1 MLCVLQE
8 SSGQVYLR
16 YDSVAAAAAA
26 VRALHSK
33 FQSFAR
39 GMIIARFV
47 SEDQYNAKFPETG
60 WSNTTERQQLSSHQW
75 ECGVCCVRNP
85 TRNSTSGPVLACA
98 ACTTLRPGFSSSSG
112 PEFDSQGQLIYQ
124 RDRPFDPDGIL
135 NLDGQVNDMKRCQE
149 RYHVAQER
157 VREDAANVRRA
168 HVNAQNSGT
177 MTSFK
182 LVTNE
187 LLLQDR
193 DVCREAFISASRA
206 LRLTLAD
213 LGLASW
219 KDSVECQLLDNVD
232 SLCGNIVDLFV
243 ALCDTTTPLL
253 TWTEAPISGQSTG
266 FGTAATGAASGG
278 APAAAESP
286 TSAGVSP
293 TNDEGAVVALGRA
306 ARCSHL
312 YYCGRRLG
320 RALTPRFSFSGG
332 RPIAIPGSDGM
343 CGPSNGPQCPSC
355 KRYQTSVP
363 STKDIRQST
372 AESSGGDPVCSR
384 GHTLQQDQRAH
395 NSCDVCGVT
404 GTVLRC
410 SNGCDYDLCNACRK
424 RWAAL
429 PFGTLSQCPGTQQG
443 QFQPAP
449 VARTAQGSTPA
460 GTDSYQTIATGNFSP
475 EELRLADYQNQREK
489 APAQAPRQAAA
500 DISASTPDLIV
511 SGLGARWNFGNT
523 DAHGSPQVSTDL
535 HWAAQ
540 VGSPK
545 ALAEVLDIIKARRV
559 LFGCKVRYVRKS
571 STTRRTNIDLG
582 RLGSSS
588 SQDCAIFDLNRRAV
602 FHDCLSCLLETI
614 PAGTVMI
621 GKSTNSSDEKLER
634 TEIKGQLFDTSRNLQ
649 SAGPMEQDSGKTEQF
664 PILAE
669 MRKSQRETTTQMSS
683 GQSRTA
689 EGKGNVS
696 RGGFETLTA
705 QFAECSCVM
714 CMADRVSDKLR
725 VQEYHHPGGL
735 DVSFGLHMISI
746 LKKLRAS
753 IGQRVLP
760 LHNIIDTLCQ
770 VAFYMEG
777 DETEPE
783 PEPEPELE
791 PEPEPEQEHEP
802 VTPSSS
808 VFHFSARASPDV
820 PARVRQPSPDLKNLR
835 RHRASVAER
844 VKFRPK
850 TRQSTREKSS
860 NERTSSMETIEKQL
874 IDLRSAV
881 LKLRASMDLMC
892 TQQESNQQLS
902 EQTNDA
908 VSSARA
914 VLFAQMSVLDAETG
928 GDSDLMAASN
938 AVGALNSA
946 VAREAQLFN
955 QRESKDQLE
964 NTFAVIKSVGKV
976 RTMMEGLITQA
987 SVLIE
992 EAETVEFQGTAETT
1006 TKMLK
1011 ELQVEQKAAR
1021 KAINRA
1027 QFDLSEAKL
1036 EDDVTAA
1043 AAAETQLAETRK
1055 DLSRIER
1062 NLRAEKAHLVRSAR
1076 DFFPELEVEITDA
1089 HALGSLDDGRKK
1101 SHYSD
1106 LTSLLGGRHR
1116 CWTAMYGEEKVV
1128 LKEFNMGEASDRK
1141 KYEQEFKIQQQFR
1154 HPRLLRLHAAFV
1166 DESCIYAQ
1174 FPFVPG
1180 GNLRQWLTCGDKQ
1193 RSPTAVQRIC
1203 FEIAAGMN
1211 YLHSKS
1217 ILHCD
1222 LKQENVLIDAD
1233 QLPLITDFETSR
1245 DVNAATATTVTNA
1258 GGTVGY
1264 LAPELTSGTGKSSSA
1279 SDAYAFGVLWLN
1291 AMVVDTQLQSPA
1303 ARYPLGPT
1311 CVKVGFGGLL
1321 LGQVQLLQQ
1330 LLSLQPSRRPSIEE
1344 VMAAPAF
1351 AAPASDSATES
1362 LPETWVPMAPKENFQ
1377 LVHLPADSTE
1387 YAQVAANFLQTAPEC
1402 TVVGITRV
1410 QNRFLWES
1418 FRNERAQLTRKLGN
1432 APTERQLW
1440 HGTRSL
1446 EPAQLLNSEEG
1457 FDHRCARDG
1466 LWGAGAYFATA
1477 AGYSKN
1483 YAHVT
1488 TIAVAQAKKEIK
1500 TDPPPNQRTEQ
1511 RVQQIILARVLVGES
1526 VQLAHTDATR
1536 RLRRPPDKP
1545 AAKGTPRAGPKATG
1559 SPSGIAFAKESY
1571 DSVNGYTGGS
1581 QVFIVYSHGRAFPEY
1596 LITYL

>member
-1 MLCVLQE
+1 MLRVLQK
-8 SSGQVYLR
+8 SYGRVYLR

-26 VRALHSK
+26 VRALHHK

-39 GMIIARFV
+39 GMIIARFI
-47 SEDQYNAKFPETG
+47 SEDQYNTQYPETG

-75 ECGVCCVRNP
+75 ECGVCYVRNP

-98 ACTTLRPGFSSSSG
+98 ACTMLRPGFSSSSG
-112 PEFDSQGQLIYQ
+112 PEIDSQGQLIYQ
-124 RDRPFDPDGIL
+124 RDRPFDQDGIL
-135 NLDGQVNDMKRCQE
+135 KLDEQVNDMKRCQE

-193 DVCREAFISASRA
+193 DACREAFICASRA
-206 LRLTLAD
+206 LRLTLAE

-232 SLCGNIVDLFV
+232 SLCGNTVDLFM
-243 ALCDTTTPLL
+243 ALCDTTTPMLR
-253 TWTEAPISGQSTG
+253 QC
-266 FGTAATGAASGG
+266 
-278 APAAAESP
+278 
-286 TSAGVSP
+286 
-293 TNDEGAVVALGRA
+293 LGR
-306 ARCSHL
+306 
-312 YYCGRRLG
+312 
-320 RALTPRFSFSGG
+320 
-332 RPIAIPGSDGM
+332 
-343 CGPSNGPQCPSC
+343 
-355 KRYQTSVP
+355 
-363 STKDIRQST
+363 
-372 AESSGGDPVCSR
+372 
-384 GHTLQQDQRAH
+384 QR
-395 NSCDVCGVT
+395 
-404 GTVLRC
+404 
-410 SNGCDYDLCNACRK
+410 
-424 RWAAL
+424 
-429 PFGTLSQCPGTQQG
+429 G
-443 QFQPAP
+443 QFQPALI
-449 VARTAQGSTPA
+449 ARAAQGSIPA
-460 GTDSYQTIATGNFSP
+460 GTDFYQTVATGNFSI
-475 EELRLADYQNQREK
+475 EELRLADYQKQGK
-489 APAQAPRQAAA
+489 LLAQTPRQAAA
-500 DISASTPDLIV
+500 NISTASTPDLIV

-523 DAHGSPQVSTDL
+523 DVHGSRQVNTAL

-540 VGSPK
+540 FGSPK
-545 ALAEVLDIIKARRV
+545 ALAEVLDIIKARRM
-559 LFGCKVRYVRKS
+559 LFGCKVRYVRKNIA
-571 STTRRTNIDLG
+571 TRRRTGTVQRTEIQERSDLEDK
-582 RLGSSS
+582 GSSS
-588 SQDCAIFDLNRRAV
+588 SRDCTIFDINRGAV

-614 PAGTVMI
+614 PAGTVMT
-621 GKSTNSSDEKLER
+621 GKSTNCSDETLEL
-634 TEIKGQLFDTSRNLQ
+634 TEIKGQLLDTSRNLQ
-649 SAGPMEQDSGKTEQF
+649 SASPMEQDSGRNEQF

-669 MRKSQRETTTQMSS
+669 MRKSQRETTKQMSS
-683 GQSRTA
+683 GQSRA
-689 EGKGNVS
+689 VEPEGNILHGT
-696 RGGFETLTA
+696 FEMLTA
-705 QFAECSCVM
+705 QFVECSCVL

-725 VQEYHHPGGL
+725 VQECHHPGGL

-753 IGQRVLP
+753 IGQRLLP

-770 VAFYMEG
+770 VAFYMN
-777 DETEPE
+777 EPE
-783 PEPEPELE
+783 PEPEPEQE
-791 PEPEPEQEHEP
+791 QEQEHQP
-802 VTPSSS
+802 VVPSSS
-808 VFHFSARASPDV
+808 VFHFSARASPDL
-820 PARVRQPSPDLKNLR
+820 PARVRQPSPEMKHLR
-835 RHRASVAER
+835 RCSASVAER
-844 VKFRPK
+844 IKFRPK
-850 TRQSTREKSS
+850 TRQSTREKCS
-860 NERTSSMETIEKQL
+860 NEQTSDMETIEKQL
-874 IDLRSAV
+874 VGLKRAV

-892 TQQESNQQLS
+892 TQQERNQQLS

-908 VSSARA
+908 VGNARA

-928 GDSDLMAASN
+928 GNSDLMAASN
-938 AVGALNSA
+938 AVGALNTA

-955 QRESKDQLE
+955 QRDSKDQLE
-964 NTFAVIKSVGKV
+964 NTFAVIKSVVKV
-976 RTMMEGLITQA
+976 RTTMEGLITQA
-987 SVLIE
+987 GVLIE
-992 EAETVEFQGTAETT
+992 EAETVEFHGTAETT
-1006 TKMLK
+1006 TKMVK
-1011 ELQVEQKAAR
+1011 ELQVEQKTAR

-1027 QFDLSEAKL
+1027 QFDLNEAKL
-1036 EDDVTAA
+1036 EDDATAA
-1043 AAAETQLAETRK
+1043 AAAETQLAKTRK

-1062 NLRAEKAHLVRSAR
+1062 DLRAENAHLVRSAR

-1089 HALGSLDDGRKK
+1089 HALGGFLDDGRKK

-1106 LTSLLGGRHR
+1106 LTALLGGRHR
-1116 CWTAMYGEEKVV
+1116 CWTAMYGDEKVV
-1128 LKEFNMGEASDRK
+1128 LKEFDMGEASDRK
-1141 KYEQEFKIQQQFR
+1141 KYEQEFKIQQKFR
-1154 HPRLLRLHAAFV
+1154 HPRLLRLQAAFV
-1166 DESCIYAQ
+1166 DDSCIYAQ

-1180 GNLRQWLTCGDKQ
+1180 GNLRQWLTCADKK

-1203 FEIAAGMN
+1203 FEIAAGIN

-1245 DVNAATATTVTNA
+1245 DVNTATTTTVTGA

-1291 AMVVDTQLQSPA
+1291 AVVVDTQLQSSA
-1303 ARYPLGPT
+1303 AKYPLGPT

-1330 LLSLQPSRRPSIEE
+1330 LLSLQPCRRPSIEE

-1351 AAPASDSATES
+1351 AVPACDSATES
-1362 LPETWVPMAPKENFQ
+1362 LPETWVHMPRQENFQ
-1377 LVHLPADSTE
+1377 LVHLLAGSTE

-1418 FRNERAQLTRKLGN
+1418 FRNERAQLTRKLGT

-1483 YAHVT
+1483 YAHAT
-1488 TIAVAQAKKEIK
+1488 TIVVAKAKNEIK
-1500 TDPPPNQRTEQ
+1500 TDPPPKQRTEQ
-1511 RVQQIILARVLVGES
+1511 QVKQIILARVLVGES
-1526 VQLAHTDATR
+1526 VHLAHTDATR

-1545 AAKGTPRAGPKATG
+1545 AAKG

-1571 DSVNGYTGGS
+1571 DSVNGCTGGS
-1581 QVFIVYSHGRAFPEY
+1581 QVFIVYNHGRAFPEY
-1596 LITYL
+1596 LVTFFAE